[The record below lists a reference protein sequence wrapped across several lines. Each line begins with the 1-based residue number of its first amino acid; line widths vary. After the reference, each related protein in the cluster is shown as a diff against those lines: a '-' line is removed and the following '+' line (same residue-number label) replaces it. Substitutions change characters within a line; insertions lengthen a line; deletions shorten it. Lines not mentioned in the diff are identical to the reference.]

1 MYQISDAQLSRI
13 FNLSTS
19 PRSMAPPSPL
29 WPSSTSTWHSSLLTI
44 WLPSSTPEWSLSSTT
59 IWSTTSTAASQ
70 SITSLSCKSQI
81 CRLKFYD
88 VTCLPSIS
96 SYWYINNEV
105 SKLISLLIVDFWR
118 VVLFYCQQIFV
129 PGFESHFIYFFWYQ
143 SVFWNVFGYSTT
155 LSIVMSEFSFFIC

>member
-19 PRSMAPPSPL
+19 PKSMAPPSPG
-29 WPSSTSTWHSSLLTI
+29 WP
-44 WLPSSTPEWSLSSTT
+44 SSTT

-81 CRLKFYD
+81 CCLKFYD
-88 VTCLPSIS
+88 VTCLPL
-96 SYWYINNEV
+96 NFNC
-105 SKLISLLIVDFWR
+105 KLISLLVINFWG
-118 VVLFYCQQIFV
+118 VVLFYCQQTFV

-143 SVFWNVFGYSTT
+143 SVSEVCVTVKRFPSWCQNFLSSFVKTAKLQYSLRGY
-155 LSIVMSEFSFFIC
+155 